1 VNPFDAERTA
11 AHIDGK
17 LRALAAPERA
27 EAERCYLK
35 SELDHL
41 GVTVWQIRR
50 EVKAFGE
57 EHPSLSH
64 TELIAVV
71 QALWSRRVHE
81 RRMAAAMLLEA
92 YPASVLPT
100 DLTLLKRLIR
110 ESKTWALV
118 DVLAGD
124 VIGRLLVRHPRA
136 ESRLDR

>member
-1 VNPFDAERTA
+1 MTSFDPEEA
-11 AHIDGK
+11 AANIDDRA
-17 LRALAAPERA
+17 RALGSPARA
-27 EAERCYLK
+27 EAERRYLK

-64 TELIAVV
+64 TELIALV
-71 QALWSRRVHE
+71 QALWSRPVHE

-110 ESKTWALV
+110 ESRTWPWSTSSPAT
-118 DVLAGD
+118 
-124 VIGRLLVRHPRA
+124 
-136 ESRLDR
+136 